1 MASLASPPSLSPAR
15 GAALSA
21 GGCGLAAAAIALA
34 ILRSL
39 PVAAAF
45 LAAGLVIGGALIV
58 ARRLFAGNAAEA
70 AEPDWSVAR
79 ALAAGSSDAL
89 AVTDRAGRLVCANDR
104 YEALIGGFPQQPA
117 LPLGDADA
125 SALGAAGRSAWRDAC
140 RAVA

>member
-1 MASLASPPSLSPAR
+1 MASIPASPSSLSPAR
-15 GAALSA
+15 GAALIA
-21 GGCGLAAAAIALA
+21 GGCGLAAAVVVLV

-58 ARRLFAGNAAEA
+58 ARRLFSGNAADA

-104 YEALIGGFPQQPA
+104 YEALFGG
-117 LPLGDADA
+117 
-125 SALGAAGRSAWRDAC
+125 
-140 RAVA
+140 